1 MSLVISRMYRISY
14 SPDNRSLAGKPVIF
28 RGIVA
33 DRLSALGGPSAL
45 VELLSGEQH
54 RVRAGSIIEL

>member
-1 MSLVISRMYRISY
+1 MTIGSMYRISY
-14 SPDNRSLAGKPVIF
+14 SMDNRELAGKPVIF

-33 DRLSALGGPSAL
+33 DRLSALGAPAAIIETL
-45 VELLSGEQH
+45 NGEQY